1 MNSKRL
7 VFSFLIFIIPF
18 VFLSFDGKAAEYEIT
33 KIIEVGPTDRAPTV
47 WPLKWSPDGTRLAY
61 FLNRSLYISDTLG
74 NSREIIHFDLFPHR
88 YEWLS
93 DNEIIIHLTNYRT
106 ESEVNRLVKVD
117 IGNKQLSLLAEYTCG
132 LGIREKNDPNSFA
145 GPFLTVEG
153 RLYYRTNVIRATVY
167 DPEIQSEPMPVIFPE
182 SAYPRKT
189 EAPAPEQNHILSW
202 GKDGLYMIKGDLSD
216 STEIAP
222 KQRHPVKT
230 PIASSKDQLYYM
242 IHSKIC
248 NFKDTICISL
258 DTFLIRYT
266 GVIGYDFLYYSFNPR
281 GEEVLF
287 ELICEKNENLE
298 KGMAYDERKSYEEFS
313 MATFNYATNRLT
325 ILDSLIDLQGCRT
338 PTYAPDGLKIAFL
351 HGGNAHIMYRRIK
364 Q

>member
-7 VFSFLIFIIPF
+7 VSGFLIIIPL
-18 VFLSFDGKAAEYEIT
+18 VFLSLDGKTAEYEIT

-47 WPLKWSPDGTRLAY
+47 WPLKWSPDGAQLAY

-74 NSREIIHFDLFPHR
+74 NSREITHFELFPHR

-93 DNEIIIHLTNYRT
+93 DYEIIIHLQKYT
-106 ESEVNRLVKVD
+106 VPQPHKLVKVD
-117 IGNKQLSLLAEYTCG
+117 VKTSQVSVLEEYTRR
-132 LGIREKNDPNSFA
+132 LGIRARNNPNSFA

-153 RLYYRTNVIRATVY
+153 RLYYRTNVLRATVY
-167 DPEIQSEPMPVIFPE
+167 DPAIQSEPMPVIFPE

-189 EAPAPEQNHILSW
+189 VAPAPEENHILSW

-230 PIASSKDQLYYM
+230 PVANSKDQLYYM

-258 DTFLIRYT
+258 DTFLTRYA

-281 GEEVLF
+281 DEEILF

-298 KGMAYDERKSYEEFS
+298 KGMPYDERKSYEEFS
-313 MATFNYATNRLT
+313 MATFNYAANRLT
-325 ILDSLIDLQGCRT
+325 VLDSLIDLQGCMT

-351 HGGNAHIMYRRIK
+351 HGGNAHIMYRRIR